1 MAATVSNCCFSLL
14 NSTVKLP
21 PCSVSTRPTT
31 FSTLQTPISSLTP
44 SNQGNRLYRSTK
56 ASSSSSSSPH
66 FGREKESVSGKEF
79 RGRRDERRSSIYVDG
94 SKSGGKAQTAAF
106 KSFGTQRKDKKDKEK
121 ESVFDRKDQQVEA
134 GNLQDAT
141 FLNAVVKVYCTHT
154 EPDYSLPW
162 QKQRQ
167 FTSTGSAFMI
177 GDGKLLTNAHCVE
190 HETQVKVKR
199 RGDDTK
205 YVARVLARGVDCD
218 IALLSVDSKEFW
230 EGAEPLEL
238 GRLPHLQ
245 DAVTVV
251 GYPLGGDTISVT
263 KGVVSRIEV
272 TSYAH
277 GSSDLLGIQI
287 DAAINPG
294 NSGGPAFND
303 QGECIGVAFQVYRSE
318 EAENIGYVIP
328 TTVVS
333 HFLDDYE
340 RNGKY
345 TGFPSL
351 GLLLQKLENPALR
364 ACLKVKS
371 SEGVLV
377 RRIEPTSDAYN
388 VLKQLSVQWLTLAC
402 TFEYYEFGLDL
413 SKYFKFSDT
422 ENLALLQG
430 DVIVSFDDIRVGCEG
445 TVPFRSNERI
455 AFRYLISQKFAGDVA
470 ELGVI
475 RAGEFMKVKVVLKPR
490 VHLVP
495 YHIDGGQP
503 SYLIIAGLV
512 FTPLSEPL
520 IEEECEDSIGLKLL
534 TKARYSLARFKGEQ
548 IVLLSQVLA
557 NEVNIGYEDMSN
569 QQVLKLNGTRI
580 RNIHHLAHLV
590 DSCKDKYLVFEFEDN
605 YIVVLERE
613 ASTAASSCILKD
625 YGIPSERS
633 SDLLE
638 PYVDSVGDNQSL
650 DKDYADS
657 PVSNFEIGFD
667 GLLWT

>member
-1 MAATVSNCCFSLL
+1 MAVAVGNCCFSAVT
-14 NSTVKLP
+14 STVKLRS
-21 PCSVSTRPTT
+21 SVSVQPFFATWLCSGSYQYHALKPVG
-31 FSTLQTPISSLTP
+31 Q
-44 SNQGNRLYRSTK
+44 SNRER
-56 ASSSSSSSPH
+56 ASSSRKGSQSSSPPSADKYQSE
-66 FGREKESVSGKEF
+66 REGVPNKFSGNERGKKGKSQSVVY
-79 RGRRDERRSSIYVDG
+79 R
-94 SKSGGKAQTAAF
+94 T
-106 KSFGTQRKDKKDKEK
+106 FGTQRKERK
-121 ESVFDRKDQQVEA
+121 ESVVDQKEQQVEPKS
-134 GNLQDAT
+134 LQDAD

-154 EPDYSLPW
+154 APDYSLPW

-167 FTSTGSAFMI
+167 YTSTGSAFMI

-190 HETQVKVKR
+190 HYTQVKVKR

-205 YVARVLARGVDCD
+205 FVAKVLARGVDCD
-218 IALLSVDSKEFW
+218 IALLSVESEEFW
-230 EGAEPLEL
+230 KGAEPLQL
-238 GRLPHLQ
+238 GSLPHLQ
-245 DAVTVV
+245 EAVTVV

-272 TSYAH
+272 TPYAH

-345 TGFPSL
+345 TGFPCL
-351 GLLLQKLENPALR
+351 GVLLQKLENPALK
-364 ACLKVKS
+364 ACLKVES
-371 SEGVLV
+371 IEGVLV
-377 RRIEPTSDAYN
+377 RRVEPTSDAHN
-388 VLKQLSVQWLTLAC
+388 VLK
-402 TFEYYEFGLDL
+402 E
-413 SKYFKFSDT
+413 
-422 ENLALLQG
+422 G
-430 DVIVSFDDIRVGCEG
+430 DVIVSFDDVHVGCEG

-470 ELGVI
+470 DIGII
-475 RAGEFMKVKVVLKPR
+475 RAGEYMKVKAVLHPR

-495 YHIDGGQP
+495 FHIDGGQP

-520 IEEECEDSIGLKLL
+520 IEEECDDSIGLKLL
-534 TKARYSLARFKGEQ
+534 AKARYSLARFKGEQ
-548 IVLLSQVLA
+548 IVILSQVLA

-569 QQVLKLNGTRI
+569 QQVLKLNGIQI
-580 RNIHHLAHLV
+580 RNIHHLAYLV

-605 YIVVLERE
+605 YITVLEGE
-613 ASTAASSCILKD
+613 AAAAASSCILKD

-633 SDLLE
+633 CDLLD
-638 PYVDSVGDNQSL
+638 PYADSLGDNQAV
-650 DKDYADS
+650 DQDIGDS
-657 PVSNFEIGFD
+657 PVSNLEIGFD
-667 GLLWT
+667 GIIWA

>member
-1 MAATVSNCCFSLL
+1 MAVAVGNCCFSAVT
-14 NSTVKLP
+14 STVKLRS
-21 PCSVSTRPTT
+21 SVSVQPFFATWLCSGSYQYHALKPVG
-31 FSTLQTPISSLTP
+31 Q
-44 SNQGNRLYRSTK
+44 SNRER
-56 ASSSSSSSPH
+56 ASSSRKGSQSSSPPSADKYQSE
-66 FGREKESVSGKEF
+66 REGVPNKFSGNERGKKGKSQSVVY
-79 RGRRDERRSSIYVDG
+79 R
-94 SKSGGKAQTAAF
+94 T
-106 KSFGTQRKDKKDKEK
+106 FGTQRKERK
-121 ESVFDRKDQQVEA
+121 ESVVDQKEQQVEPKS
-134 GNLQDAT
+134 LQDAD

-154 EPDYSLPW
+154 APDYSLPW

-167 FTSTGSAFMI
+167 YTSTGSAFMI

-190 HETQVKVKR
+190 HYTQVKVKR

-205 YVARVLARGVDCD
+205 FVAKVFTLKKINNILD
-218 IALLSVDSKEFW
+218 IGMMLQLVESEEFW
-230 EGAEPLEL
+230 KGAEPLQL
-238 GRLPHLQ
+238 GSLPHLQ
-245 DAVTVV
+245 EAVTVV

-272 TSYAH
+272 TPYAH

-345 TGFPSL
+345 TGFPCL
-351 GLLLQKLENPALR
+351 GVLLQKLENPALK
-364 ACLKVKS
+364 ACLKVES
-371 SEGVLV
+371 IVGVLV
-377 RRIEPTSDAYN
+377 RRVEPTSDAHN
-388 VLKQLSVQWLTLAC
+388 VLK
-402 TFEYYEFGLDL
+402 E
-413 SKYFKFSDT
+413 
-422 ENLALLQG
+422 G
-430 DVIVSFDDIRVGCEG
+430 DVIVSFDDVHVGCEG

-470 ELGVI
+470 DIGII
-475 RAGEFMKVKVVLKPR
+475 RAGEYMKVKAVLHPR

-495 YHIDGGQP
+495 FHIDGGQP

-520 IEEECEDSIGLKLL
+520 IEEECDDSIGLKLL
-534 TKARYSLARFKGEQ
+534 AKARYSLARFKGEQ
-548 IVLLSQVLA
+548 IVILSQVLA

-569 QQVLKLNGTRI
+569 QQVLKLNGIQI
-580 RNIHHLAHLV
+580 RNIHHLAYLV

-605 YIVVLERE
+605 YITVLERE
-613 ASTAASSCILKD
+613 AAAAASSCILKD

-633 SDLLE
+633 CDLLD
-638 PYVDSVGDNQSL
+638 PYADSLGDNQAV
-650 DKDYADS
+650 DQDIGDS
-657 PVSNFEIGFD
+657 PVSNLEIGFD
-667 GLLWT
+667 GIIWA

>member
-1 MAATVSNCCFSLL
+1 MAIAVAHCCFSVLS
-14 NSTVKLP
+14 STVKFRY
-21 PCSVSTRPTT
+21 SVSYHRRLAT
-31 FSTLQTPISSLTP
+31 STSTSQASLDALSPKATNDKKRALKSCSSTSPRKFNVKKDPVSQKKLPGRSKDEKSSLYADGISGRGDMGRP
-44 SNQGNRLYRSTK
+44 QST
-56 ASSSSSSSPH
+56 
-66 FGREKESVSGKEF
+66 G
-79 RGRRDERRSSIYVDG
+79 
-94 SKSGGKAQTAAF
+94 F
-106 KSFGTQRKDKKDKEK
+106 KSFGTQRKDREEFQLDLRE
-121 ESVFDRKDQQVEA
+121 QQVEP

-154 EPDYSLPW
+154 APDYSLPW

-167 FTSTGSAFMI
+167 FTSTGRQYSNFAFMI

-190 HETQVKVKR
+190 HDTQVKVKR

-205 YVARVLARGVDCD
+205 YVAKVLARGVDCD
-218 IALLSVDSKEFW
+218 IALLSVESKEFW
-230 EGAEPLEL
+230 RGAEPLRL
-238 GRLPHLQ
+238 GHLPGLQ

-294 NSGGPAFND
+294 NSGGPAFNE

-333 HFLDDYE
+333 HFLS
-340 RNGKY
+340 
-345 TGFPSL
+345 FPCL
-351 GLLLQKLENPALR
+351 GVLLQKLENPALR
-364 ACLKVKS
+364 ACLHVQS
-371 SEGVLV
+371 NEGVLV
-377 RRIEPTSDAYN
+377 RRVEPTSDANN
-388 VLKQLSVQWLTLAC
+388 VLK
-402 TFEYYEFGLDL
+402 E
-413 SKYFKFSDT
+413 
-422 ENLALLQG
+422 G
-430 DVIVSFDDIRVGCEG
+430 DVIVSFDDVHVGSEG

-470 ELGVI
+470 ELGIV
-475 RAGEFMKVKVVLKPR
+475 RAGRFMKVQVVLNRR

-534 TKARYSLARFKGEQ
+534 AKARYSLARFKGEQ
-548 IVLLSQVLA
+548 IVILSQVLA
-557 NEVNIGYEDMSN
+557 NEVNIGYEDMGN
-569 QQVLKLNGTRI
+569 QQVLKFNGIRI
-580 RNIHHLAHLV
+580 KNIHHLAHLV
-590 DSCKDKYLVFEFEDN
+590 ACCKDKYLVFEFEDN
-605 YIVVLERE
+605 YLAVLERE
-613 ASTAASSCILKD
+613 AAMAASSRILKD
-625 YGIPSERS
+625 YGIPSEKS
-633 SDLLE
+633 DDLLE
-638 PYVDSVGDNQSL
+638 PYVDSLGDNQAIEQ
-650 DKDYADS
+650 DYGDS
-657 PVSNFEIGFD
+657 PVSNLEIGFE
-667 GLLWT
+667 GLLWA

>member
-1 MAATVSNCCFSLL
+1 MAVAVGNCCFSALT
-14 NSTVKLP
+14 SAVKIRS
-21 PCSVSTRPTT
+21 SVSVQPFFATWLC
-31 FSTLQTPISSLTP
+31 SGSYQYQSLKP
-44 SNQGNRLYRSTK
+44 VSRSK
-56 ASSSSSSSPH
+56 RERASSSRKGLPSSADKYQPEREGVPNKFSGN
-66 FGREKESVSGKEF
+66 GRGKKGQSQSVAY
-79 RGRRDERRSSIYVDG
+79 RG
-94 SKSGGKAQTAAF
+94 
-106 KSFGTQRKDKKDKEK
+106 FGTQRKERK
-121 ESVFDRKDQQVEA
+121 ESVVNQKEQQVEPKS
-134 GNLQDAT
+134 LQDAD

-154 EPDYSLPW
+154 APDYSLPW

-167 FTSTGSAFMI
+167 YTSTGSAFMI

-190 HETQVKVKR
+190 HYTQVKVKR

-205 YVARVLARGVDCD
+205 YVAKVLARGVDCD
-218 IALLSVDSKEFW
+218 IALLSVESEEFW
-230 EGAEPLEL
+230 KGAEPLQL
-238 GRLPHLQ
+238 GSLPHLQ
-245 DAVTVV
+245 ESVTVV

-345 TGFPSL
+345 TGFPCL
-351 GLLLQKLENPALR
+351 GVLLQKLENPALK
-364 ACLKVKS
+364 ACLKVES
-371 SEGVLV
+371 IEGVLV
-377 RRIEPTSDAYN
+377 RRVEPTSDAHN
-388 VLKQLSVQWLTLAC
+388 VLK
-402 TFEYYEFGLDL
+402 E
-413 SKYFKFSDT
+413 
-422 ENLALLQG
+422 G
-430 DVIVSFDDIRVGCEG
+430 DVIVSFDDVHVGCEG

-470 ELGVI
+470 DIGII
-475 RAGEFMKVKVVLKPR
+475 RAGEYMKVKAVLHPR

-495 YHIDGGQP
+495 FHIDGGQP

-520 IEEECEDSIGLKLL
+520 IDEECEDSIGLKLL
-534 TKARYSLARFKGEQ
+534 AKARYSLARFKGEQ
-548 IVLLSQVLA
+548 IVILSQVLA

-569 QQVLKLNGTRI
+569 QQVLKLNGTQI
-580 RNIHHLAHLV
+580 RNIHHLAYLV

-605 YIVVLERE
+605 YITVLERE
-613 ASTAASSCILKD
+613 AALAASSCILKD

-633 SDLLE
+633 SDLSE
-638 PYVDSVGDNQSL
+638 PYVDSLGDNQAV
-650 DKDYADS
+650 DQEIGDS
-657 PVSNFEIGFD
+657 PVSNLEIGFD
-667 GLLWT
+667 GIIWA

>member
-1 MAATVSNCCFSLL
+1 MAIAAASCCFSSLSSAVTYRCSLPGLGRLPTPPDFPFPL
-14 NSTVKLP
+14 NLKSEHRGASKKDP
-21 PCSVSTRPTT
+21 
-31 FSTLQTPISSLTP
+31 
-44 SNQGNRLYRSTK
+44 
-56 ASSSSSSSPH
+56 SSSSSSAKTSRDKGKTISQKKYP
-66 FGREKESVSGKEF
+66 GRSK
-79 RGRRDERRSSIYVDG
+79 DERPYPFIDGDRNRGYAGRSES
-94 SKSGGKAQTAAF
+94 TA
-106 KSFGTQRKDKKDKEK
+106 FGFGLQRKEKKG
-121 ESVFDRKDQQVEA
+121 FDFTEQQSQTDS
-134 GNLQDAT
+134 GNIQDAA

-167 FTSTGSAFMI
+167 YTSTGSAFMI

-190 HETQVKVKR
+190 HYTQVKVKR

-205 YVARVLARGVDCD
+205 YVAKVLAKGIDCD
-218 IALLSVDSKEFW
+218 IALLSVESEGFW
-230 EGAEPLEL
+230 KGAEPLQF

-303 QGECIGVAFQVYRSE
+303 RGECIGVAFQVYRSE

-333 HFLDDYE
+333 HFLNDYE

-345 TGFPSL
+345 TGFPCL
-351 GLLLQKLENPALR
+351 GVLLQKLENPALR
-364 ACLKVKS
+364 ECLKVQS
-371 SEGVLV
+371 NEGVLV
-377 RRIEPTSDAYN
+377 RRVEPTSDANN
-388 VLKQLSVQWLTLAC
+388 VLK
-402 TFEYYEFGLDL
+402 E
-413 SKYFKFSDT
+413 
-422 ENLALLQG
+422 G
-430 DVIVSFDDIRVGCEG
+430 DVITSFDDVHVGCEG
-445 TVPFRSNERI
+445 TVPFRSSERI

-470 ELGVI
+470 QLGII
-475 RAGEFMKVKVVLKPR
+475 RAGEFMKVPVILNPR

-495 YHIDGGQP
+495 YHIEGGQP
-503 SYLIIAGLV
+503 SYLITAGLV

-520 IEEECEDSIGLKLL
+520 IDEECEDSIGLKLL
-534 TKARYSLARFKGEQ
+534 AKARYSLARFKGEQ
-548 IVLLSQVLA
+548 MVILSQVLA

-569 QQVLKLNGTRI
+569 QQVLKFNGTRI
-580 RNIHHLAHLV
+580 KNIRHLAHLI

-605 YIVVLERE
+605 YLAVLERE
-613 ASTAASSCILKD
+613 AAIAASSCILKD
-625 YGIPSERS
+625 YGIPAERS

-638 PYVDSVGDNQSL
+638 RYVDSDTDNEKVGQDFG
-650 DKDYADS
+650 DS
-657 PVSNFEIGFD
+657 PVSSLEIGND
-667 GLLWT
+667 GILWA